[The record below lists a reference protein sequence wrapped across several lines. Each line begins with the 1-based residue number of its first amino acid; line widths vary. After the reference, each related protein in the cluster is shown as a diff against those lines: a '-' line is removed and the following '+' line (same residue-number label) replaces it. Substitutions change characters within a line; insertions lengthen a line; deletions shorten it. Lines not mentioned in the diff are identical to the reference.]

1 MTNLKNILTTGIAAL
16 TLVGC
21 SAETPEVYHGSFRG
35 GAAEVQRLEDEKNQK
50 VAMRRVVLT
59 DSLNHRLIGVD
70 NGSGRFNSITLDGKE
85 IVDFWKSGSYSS
97 LFNYAISDSIEA
109 AYDSVLAQNIK

>member
-1 MTNLKNILTTGIAAL
+1 MTNLKNILTGGIAAL
-16 TLVGC
+16 TLAGC
-21 SAETPEVYHGSFRG
+21 RTETPETYHGEFRG
-35 GAAEVQRLEDEKNQK
+35 SPAEVMIGYGEDQK
-50 VAMRRVVLT
+50 VAMRRVTLT

-70 NGSGRFNSITLDGKE
+70 NGSGRFNLITLDGKKL
-85 IVDFWKSGSYSS
+85 VDFWKSGSYSS